1 VSGALVGGTW
11 PLVPIILLFLIV
23 FILYALF
30 TLLAPAVALFVAF
43 MLTSLPGLPLVLIVR
58 SKFYSYY
65 ARKYGRKKIGW
76 KEIPGFVKIILII
89 ICFTILFSV
98 GAIISA
104 ILGLTTYYYSSLQQ
118 MADSI
123 NSIINVANEAI
134 RKIPAIIGTLSDFVH
149 IVVREP
155 FASIIMYIVT
165 IWMYQS
171 ILPALIGGTIGSAI
185 RGALKS

>member
-1 VSGALVGGTW
+1 
-11 PLVPIILLFLIV
+11 
-23 FILYALF
+23 
-30 TLLAPAVALFVAF
+30 

-65 ARKYGRKKIGW
+65 ARKYGRKKVGW

-104 ILGLTTYYYSSLQQ
+104 ILGLTTYYYSSFKQ

-123 NSIINVANEAI
+123 NFIVNVANKAI
-134 RKIPAIIGTLSDFVH
+134 TEIPAIIKALSDFIQV
-149 IVVREP
+149 IGREP
-155 FASIIMYIVT
+155 FVSIIEYIAT

-171 ILPALIGGTIGSAI
+171 ILPALIGGIIGSGI
-185 RGALKS
+185 RAGLES